1 MWRADSFEKTLML
14 GKIEGRRR
22 RGQQRMRWLDGITDS
37 VDIGLGELGSW
48 WWTGR
53 PAELWSRGSQRV
65 GHDWA
70 TELNWTERRSN
81 QSILKEISPSNEHSG
96 LKRMKFWP
104 KDKVGWEVERGHI
117 VYDFEFQSK
126 QFLFYYIGKTF
137 AQISDVVTF
146 EFQDKSIHQ
155 GALW

>member
-1 MWRADSFEKTLML
+1 
-14 GKIEGRRR
+14 
-22 RGQQRMRWLDGITDS
+22 
-37 VDIGLGELGSW
+37 
-48 WWTGR
+48 
-53 PAELWSRGSQRV
+53 
-65 GHDWA
+65 
-70 TELNWTERRSN
+70 
-81 QSILKEISPSNEHSG
+81 
-96 LKRMKFWP
+96 MKFWP

>member
-1 MWRADSFEKTLML
+1 
-14 GKIEGRRR
+14 
-22 RGQQRMRWLDGITDS
+22 
-37 VDIGLGELGSW
+37 
-48 WWTGR
+48 
-53 PAELWSRGSQRV
+53 
-65 GHDWA
+65 
-70 TELNWTERRSN
+70 
-81 QSILKEISPSNEHSG
+81 
-96 LKRMKFWP
+96 MKFWP

-146 EFQDKSIHQ
+146 EFQYKSIHQ